1 MIIPIQHKVDWELIC
16 QLKQA
21 QINKYNTRK
30 NEQRVEDNYKVR
42 DKVMLNKHTKYKYET
57 PYMDPFVIT
66 RCWTNGTVSLKMGV
80 REIRHDICGIIPYKS
95 DTRVED
101 ISSKNMSDNVNI

>member
-1 MIIPIQHKVDWELIC
+1 
-16 QLKQA
+16 
-21 QINKYNTRK
+21 
-30 NEQRVEDNYKVR
+30 
-42 DKVMLNKHTKYKYET
+42 
-57 PYMDPFVIT
+57 MDPFVIT